1 MTSKTDFPNDLL
13 APRCS
18 DHRQSQRGAQILF
31 SLLYFSLLFFLS
43 VVGWAV
49 ALFL

>member
-1 MTSKTDFPNDLL
+1 MTPRSDFPNDLL
-13 APRCS
+13 SPRHS
-18 DHRQSQRGAQILF
+18 DHRHSQRGAQILF
-31 SLLYFSLLFFLS
+31 YLLYFSLLFFLS